1 MQSVEYRFTPEP
13 ATQKNWR
20 LHSFPEP
27 SACRKCLTNRIFFET
42 TDGYFYKLK
51 YEPSITA
58 KVGLNMRQRNKFGKA
73 SPAPWLGGTAI
84 GVALASAFWIGHEW
98 HPGTTTTPTQT
109 TTSTSSFVSKTPAGV
124 MGLAEN
130 TIADIASKVSDSVVN
145 IDTRRSITLAS
156 ASGFDPMQSFL
167 FGPGMGFEIPQQQQR
182 PRIFEQKGTGSGVI
196 FRSDG
201 YILTNNHVAGNADVI
216 EVTLNDKRKYRAK
229 VVGKDRFTDLAL
241 LKIDGVN
248 NLPAANFGESKALRP
263 GDWAIAIGSPLGFDH
278 TVTLGIIS
286 ALGRLLPAGQNE
298 TSSLG
303 NVQLIQT
310 DAAINPGNSGGPL
323 LNIHGDVIG
332 ITTAIRGDA
341 QNIGFAIPV
350 DVAKDVAQQLLDK
363 GSIAR
368 AYIGIYMQDLNDG
381 IARSLHVSP
390 NTKGVL
396 VARAA
401 EGSPAEKAGL
411 SQGDVIVKVDG
422 QTVTNSKEVQ
432 AIVRKH
438 KPGDNV
444 EFLLS
449 RGNELVAAT
458 IKIGDYP
465 QKDEG

>member
-1 MQSVEYRFTPEP
+1 
-13 ATQKNWR
+13 
-20 LHSFPEP
+20 
-27 SACRKCLTNRIFFET
+27 
-42 TDGYFYKLK
+42 
-51 YEPSITA
+51 
-58 KVGLNMRQRNKFGKA
+58 MRQRNNFGKA

-84 GVALASAFWIGHEW
+84 GVALASAFWMGHEW
-98 HPGTTTTPTQT
+98 HPNAATPTQT
-109 TTSTSSFVSKTPAGV
+109 TTSTTSITTKAPGGILA
-124 MGLAEN
+124 LAEN
-130 TIADIASKVSDSVVN
+130 TVADIASKVSDSVVN
-145 IDTRRSITLAS
+145 IDTRRSITLTS
-156 ASGFDPMQSFL
+156 MSGIDPMQNFL
-167 FGPGMGFEIPQQQQR
+167 FGPGMGFDFPQQH
-182 PRIFEQKGTGSGVI
+182 PKVYEQKGTGSGVI

-248 NLPAANFGESKALRP
+248 NLPAANFGESKTLRP

-368 AYIGIYMQDLNDG
+368 AYIGIYMQDLNES
-381 IARSLHVSP
+381 IARSLHISP
-390 NTKGVL
+390 STKGVL

-422 QTVTNSKEVQ
+422 EAVSSSKEVQ

-438 KPGDNV
+438 KPGDSV
-444 EFLLS
+444 EFLVA
-449 RGNELVAAT
+449 RGNELAAAT
-458 IKIGDYP
+458 VKIGDYP
-465 QKDEG
+465 QKDER

>member
-1 MQSVEYRFTPEP
+1 MELFALEG
-13 ATQKNWR
+13 K
-20 LHSFPEP
+20 
-27 SACRKCLTNRIFFET
+27 
-42 TDGYFYKLK
+42 
-51 YEPSITA
+51 
-58 KVGLNMRQRNKFGKA
+58 LNMRQRNNYGKA

-84 GVALASAFWIGHEW
+84 GVALASAFWMGHEW
-98 HPGTTTTPTQT
+98 HPNAVAPSQT
-109 TTSTSSFVSKTPAGV
+109 TTSTTSFVSKTPGGV
-124 MGLAEN
+124 LALAEN
-130 TIADIASKVSDSVVN
+130 TVADIASKVSDSVVN
-145 IDTRRSITLAS
+145 IDTRRNITLTS
-156 ASGFDPMQSFL
+156 ASGLDPMQSFI
-167 FGPGMGFEIPQQQQR
+167 FGPGMGMEFPQQQQH
-182 PRIFEQKGTGSGVI
+182 PRTFEQKGTGSGVI
-196 FRSDG
+196 FKSDG
-201 YILTNNHVAGNADVI
+201 YVLTNNHVVGNADVI

-229 VVGKDRFTDLAL
+229 VVGKDKFTDLAL

-248 NLPAANFGESKALRP
+248 NLPAANFGSSKELRP

-286 ALGRLLPAGQNE
+286 ALGRLLPPGQNE

-368 AYIGIYMQDLNDG
+368 AYIGIYMQDLNEQ
-381 IARSLHVSP
+381 IARSLHISP
-390 NTKGVL
+390 TTKGVL

-411 SQGDVIVKVDG
+411 NQGDVIVKVDG
-422 QTVTNSKEVQ
+422 QAVTNSKEVQ

-444 EFLLS
+444 EFLLA
-449 RGNELVAAT
+449 RGDELVAAT

-465 QKDEG
+465 QTDNQ

>member
-1 MQSVEYRFTPEP
+1 
-13 ATQKNWR
+13 
-20 LHSFPEP
+20 
-27 SACRKCLTNRIFFET
+27 
-42 TDGYFYKLK
+42 
-51 YEPSITA
+51 
-58 KVGLNMRQRNKFGKA
+58 MRQRNNFGKA

-84 GVALASAFWIGHEW
+84 GVALASAFWMGHEW
-98 HPGTTTTPTQT
+98 HPNAATPTQT
-109 TTSTSSFVSKTPAGV
+109 TTSTTSISTTAPGGILA
-124 MGLAEN
+124 LAEN
-130 TIADIASKVSDSVVN
+130 TVADIASKVSDSVVN
-145 IDTRRSITLAS
+145 IDTRRSITLTS
-156 ASGFDPMQSFL
+156 MSGVDPMQNFL
-167 FGPGMGFEIPQQQQR
+167 FGPGMGFDFPQQQ
-182 PRIFEQKGTGSGVI
+182 PRVYEQKGTGSGVI

-248 NLPAANFGESKALRP
+248 NLPAANFGESKTLRP

-368 AYIGIYMQDLNDG
+368 AYIGIYMQDLNES
-381 IARSLHVSP
+381 IARSLHISP

-422 QTVTNSKEVQ
+422 QPVSSSKEVQ

-444 EFLLS
+444 EFLVA
-449 RGNELVAAT
+449 RGNELAAAT
-458 IKIGDYP
+458 VKIGDYP
-465 QKDEG
+465 QKDER

>member
-1 MQSVEYRFTPEP
+1 M
-13 ATQKNWR
+13 
-20 LHSFPEP
+20 
-27 SACRKCLTNRIFFET
+27 
-42 TDGYFYKLK
+42 
-51 YEPSITA
+51 
-58 KVGLNMRQRNKFGKA
+58 
-73 SPAPWLGGTAI
+73 
-84 GVALASAFWIGHEW
+84 
-98 HPGTTTTPTQT
+98 
-109 TTSTSSFVSKTPAGV
+109 
-124 MGLAEN
+124 
-130 TIADIASKVSDSVVN
+130 
-145 IDTRRSITLAS
+145 
-156 ASGFDPMQSFL
+156 
-167 FGPGMGFEIPQQQQR
+167 
-182 PRIFEQKGTGSGVI
+182 KGTGSGVI